1 MTPAHL
7 SMTVEGLARGGPLFL
22 RSRHRPTL
30 QAMARL
36 FRTRTEKKKSLWDK
50 VVRLALTDVR
60 VAVGGVDT
68 DTLESLEERLLAA
81 DFGVPATMRLVDRV
95 EELARKGKV
104 RGAAGLRGALK
115 AEMAEIL
122 QPTADAYLEAAEE
135 GLTVYLICGVNGV
148 GKTTSIA
155 KLASRLRTEDRRV
168 MVAAADTYRAGAVE
182 QLRIWAERVG
192 AEVVGGQKRGDPAAV
207 AFDAIEAA
215 MARKTDVLLVD
226 TAGRLH
232 THRNLMEE
240 LQKVERV
247 IRRKLEGAP
256 HESLIVLDA
265 TVGQNARSQVE
276 AFTRIVPLTGI
287 ILAKLDS
294 SAKGGIV
301 VSLQE
306 EFGLPV
312 KLVGTGEGLEDM
324 ETFDPEAFIEGVFAE
339 A

>member
-1 MTPAHL
+1 MP
-7 SMTVEGLARGGPLFL
+7 
-22 RSRHRPTL
+22 
-30 QAMARL
+30 RL
-36 FRTRTEKKKSLWDK
+36 FRTRTEKKKSLWDR
-50 VVRLALTDVR
+50 VVKLALTDVR
-60 VAVGGVDT
+60 VVVGGMDT

-95 EELARKGKV
+95 EDLARRGKV
-104 RGAAGLRGALK
+104 RGVEGLRGALK
-115 AEMAEIL
+115 AEMGEIL
-122 QPTADAYLEAAEE
+122 RPAAEAYLQAAEA
-135 GLTVYLICGVNGV
+135 GPTVYLIAGVNGV

-155 KLASRLRTEDRRV
+155 KLASRLRAEGRKV
-168 MVAAADTYRAGAVE
+168 MVAACDTYRAGAVE
-182 QLRIWAERVG
+182 QLKVWAERVG
-192 AEVVGGQKRGDPAAV
+192 AEFVGGQRGGDPAAV

-215 MARKTDVLLVD
+215 LAREMDVLLVD

-240 LQKVERV
+240 LEKVERV
-247 IRRKLEGAP
+247 IRKKLPGAP
-256 HESLIVLDA
+256 HESLLVLDA

-276 AFTRIVPLTGI
+276 AFSRTVPLTGI

-294 SAKGGIV
+294 SARGGIV

-324 ETFDPEAFIEGVFAE
+324 EVFDPETFIAGVFQE
-339 A
+339 D